1 MSRPRLALLPALTA
15 LLLLA
20 AFAGCGKHKT
30 TTVAHME
37 GVYVDAGPLTYQIQ
51 ISRQLNPR
59 DSEDRSYFVG
69 VDPAEAK
76 ISPDEVWFGVFLRVQ
91 NTSKNTQLAA
101 EEFEIT
107 DTLDEVYKPVPIAKS
122 NPFAYFAREVGPGGL
137 LPSTGSVAAQG
148 PVGQGALLLFKLK
161 LTSFEN
167 RPLELRIKSR
177 SLPPEEARIELD
189 L

>member
-1 MSRPRLALLPALTA
+1 MSRRRLALLPALAA

-20 AFAGCGKHKT
+20 AFAGCGKEKT
-30 TTVAHME
+30 TIVAHME

-59 DSEDRSYFVG
+59 DTEDRHYFLG
-69 VDPAEAK
+69 VDPSK
-76 ISPDEVWFGVFLRVQ
+76 ISPEEVWFGVFMRVQ
-91 NTSKNTQLAA
+91 NTSKKTQHAA

-107 DTLDEVYKPVPIAKS
+107 DTLEEVYKPVPLAKS
-122 NPFAYFAREVGPGGL
+122 NPFAYVAREVGPGQL
-137 LPSTGSVAAQG
+137 LPATGSPAANG

-161 LTSFEN
+161 LTSFAN
-167 RPLELRIKSR
+167 RPLEMRIKSR
-177 SLPPEEARIELD
+177 LPPEEARIELD